1 MRSLRWM
8 FVMVVAVLCCR
19 CAPVQSAQPTAT
31 RTGPQVVVK
40 QEEFLFTRLGGLDGI
55 RAVVDD
61 FVSRVAADERI
72 KRFFVQIA
80 ADPAALADF
89 KSKLVAQVCEVT
101 GGPCVYKGKDMKKAH
116 AGLGITSAD
125 FDALVAD
132 LAASLDAMKV
142 KAKDRDELL
151 GMLAP
156 LKADIVETP

>member
-8 FVMVVAVLCCR
+8 GILVGAILCCR
-19 CAPVQSAQPTAT
+19 CAPVAAPQQAAT

-40 QEEFLFTRLGGLDGI
+40 QEEFLFTRLGGLDAI

-61 FVSRVAADERI
+61 FVGRVAADDRI
-72 KRFFVQIA
+72 KRFFAQIA
-80 ADPAALADF
+80 ANPAELADF
-89 KSKLVAQVCEVT
+89 KSKLVAQICEVT

-116 AGLGITSAD
+116 AGLGITAAD

-132 LAASLDAMKV
+132 LSVSLDALKV
-142 KAKDRDELL
+142 KPKDRDELL